1 MTSDRYRPRYVQ
13 LADILRNQIRN
24 GRLRQGQDLPSEIT
38 LCEEYEL
45 GRAAVRQALAVLRH
59 EGLITTEQGRPS
71 YVRESPPR
79 RPVVLDAGDEV
90 VCRTPSADERLWM
103 GLEPGVPLV
112 EVRHAN
118 GAVQLHRG
126 DRVIIRPPA
135 DGEAQR

>member
-13 LADILRNQIRN
+13 LADIIRNQIRS

-38 LCEEYEL
+38 LCKEYEL
-45 GRAAVRQALAVLRH
+45 GRAAVRQALAILRH
-59 EGLITTEQGRPS
+59 EGLITTPRGRLS
-71 YVRESPPR
+71 YVRESQPR
-79 RPVVLDAGDEV
+79 RPVVLQAGDEV
-90 VCRTPSADERLWM
+90 VCRPPSEDERSRM
-103 GLEPGVPLV
+103 DLEPGVPLV

-135 DGEAQR
+135 EGEAQR